1 MTMIIVKRFFFTCRI
16 VMFASCLALF
26 NKSVC
31 PCNNARLYEKLSIAL
46 VNFFPR
52 KPFVSSN
59 FGMSLLNSH
68 ISV

>member
-1 MTMIIVKRFFFTCRI
+1 MNYFLKSFISTCRI
-16 VMFASCLALF
+16 VTFASCLALF

-31 PCNNARLYEKLSIAL
+31 PCNKARLYEKLSIAL

-59 FGMSLLNSH
+59 FGMSLFNSYS
-68 ISV
+68 SV